1 MEQSR
6 YQENHWLYI
15 VGLICLSL
23 GLIFLGV
30 TLYLAP
36 LVLFHWNVDIPVQYF
51 IFIEWLHHDFEL
63 NEVSASWILWDFFL
77 AFGLIF
83 MVIADVISNYIDNH
97 LLRYRKN
104 IDPILALS
112 KEKDL
117 MEVKHIV
124 LILIVA
130 IILILAGL
138 KIVEASIT
146 F

>member
-6 YQENHWLYI
+6 YQGNHWLYI
-15 VGLICLSL
+15 TGLICLSL

-30 TLYLAP
+30 TIYLAP
-36 LVLFHWNVDIPVQYF
+36 LILFHWNVDVPMQYF

-63 NEVSASWILWDFFL
+63 NEASASWIFWDFFL
-77 AFGLIF
+77 VLGLLF
-83 MVIADVISNYIDNH
+83 MIIADVISNYIDNH
-97 LLRYRKN
+97 LLRYRKK
-104 IDPILALS
+104 IDPALALS

-124 LILIVA
+124 LILIVT
-130 IILILAGL
+130 IILVLAGL

-146 F
+146 

>member
-1 MEQSR
+1 MEHNR
-6 YQENHWLYI
+6 YQGNHWLYI
-15 VGLICLSL
+15 TGLICLSL
-23 GLIFLGV
+23 GLIFLGL
-30 TLYLAP
+30 TLYLSP
-36 LVLFHWNVDIPVQYF
+36 LILFHWNINVHVQYF
-51 IFIEWLHHDFEL
+51 IFIEWLHHDYEL

-83 MVIADVISNYIDNH
+83 MVIADVISNFIDNN
-97 LLRYRKN
+97 LLRYRKK

-112 KEKDL
+112 KQKDL

-130 IILILAGL
+130 IILVLASL

-146 F
+146 I

>member
-51 IFIEWLHHDFEL
+51 IFIEWLHNDFEL

-97 LLRYRKN
+97 LLRYLKK

-130 IILILAGL
+130 IILVLAGL

>member
-6 YQENHWLYI
+6 YQENHGLYI
-15 VGLICLSL
+15 FGLICLSL

-30 TLYLAP
+30 TLYLVP
-36 LVLFHWNVDIPVQYF
+36 LILFHWNVGVPVQYF